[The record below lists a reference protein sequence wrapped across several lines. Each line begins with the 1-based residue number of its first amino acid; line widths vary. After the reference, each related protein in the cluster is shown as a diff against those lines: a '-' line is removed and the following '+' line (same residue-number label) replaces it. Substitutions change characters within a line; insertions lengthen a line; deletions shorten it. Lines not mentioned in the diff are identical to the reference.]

1 MYKTRYLYDIIICS
15 VWVPFLGVHFFP
27 SWSIAYICGLCL
39 TLSFLFHCLI
49 QMLIENIIL
58 GSMVCSMWWLLLRWW
73 KSCVYCKW
81 LAYCTSTCLFKGILS
96 WQWFYAICP
105 FCSCDTQYSTSG
117 KIFFW
122 LLLPSISCVYNLP
135 ELLLFHTTWMSPV
148 SVNWKLLLS
157 LYIFYCYTYV
167 LLSSSLVHLV
177 GFIGSLPK
185 LV

>member
-117 KIFFW
+117 KFF
-122 LLLPSISCVYNLP
+122 
-135 ELLLFHTTWMSPV
+135 FG
-148 SVNWKLLLS
+148 
-157 LYIFYCYTYV
+157 YCY
-167 LLSSSLVHLV
+167 LLYPVYIICLNCCSFILHGCHLFQLIENYCSHYIYSIAIPMYFYPRHWCILL
-177 GFIGSLPK
+177 GL
-185 LV
+185 